1 MDWTQVLALMG
12 AVFIANMG
20 VIIPMF
26 LWVRSEANAD
36 RRQMQQEAAS
46 DRKDILQLIRNIQ
59 DEMRDFHMR
68 LERID
73 SDFKNH
79 LIYHHGIEERNKPCK

>member
-36 RRQMQQEAAS
+36 RKEFNAIQRE
-46 DRKDILQLIRNIQ
+46 DRKDLLQISKNLETALQGIQ
-59 DEMRDFHMR
+59 QEMRDFHNR
-68 LERID
+68 LC
-73 SDFKNH
+73 S
-79 LIYHHGIEERNKPCK
+79 IEERKNKGA